1 MASKDLINSVDV
13 NNPSST
19 RRSVDLLP
27 TYHRTDKNTKF
38 LSSTLDQFI
47 QQPQITRV
55 SGYLGSKL
63 TPNYNPETDQYIAG
77 KTKLRNDYQLEPSLV
92 ISDISGAIRTA
103 LGYDDLIGQLA
114 FNNASTKN
122 LDRLFRPESYS
133 YDPHI
138 DWDKFVNF
146 RQYYWLPTG
155 PDTVEIYG
163 KQQNITSTYTV
174 VDSED
179 GNSLIFTPDGATT
192 NPLLKLY
199 RGMTYVFNV
208 NSIFPFYI
216 KTAYEAGT
224 NNLASGVTGQGTK
237 VGQVIFTVD
246 EFTPKTIYYFAEGSP
261 TAVGKMVVDTITE
274 DSELDIEAEI
284 LGKKTYTS
292 YNGVSL
298 SNGMK
303 VRFGGQVFPEEYGD
317 KEYFVEGVGTAI
329 KLVDYTKLQAAA
341 DKTTNLDV
349 NFDATPFDKYPF
361 DDFEYIPLT
370 PEYITIN
377 RASVDQNEWSKYN
390 RWVHADVIN
399 KTAAANGVVPVF
411 DNTMQAQRPII
422 EFAAGLQLYNY
433 GSIAKDNIDLIDE
446 TTKDPFRYVENSSA
460 FYVDQNL
467 LEAGHRVIFNA
478 ATDPLVRGKI
488 FEVKIAIIDNEP
500 RINLEE
506 ALDSVPVLG
515 NGVIVT
521 RGETFAGT
529 SWWFDGTTWIYG
541 QQKTELNQFPIFEL
555 YDRDGNRYADQNFYK
570 SSFQGTKIFGYEIG
584 TVYDSVLGFN
594 LAYRNVANV
603 GEYLFNN
610 FYMTDTFT
618 NFVNNT
624 IEVIRVSD
632 GFLKVN
638 SLTDSKFV
646 TVWTKSVDRPI
657 PIIQYQVVEQ
667 ETVYIQL
674 NAIDNPGFAN
684 DLEIDVFVN
693 DKKKI
698 RNKEYTVV
706 TDGGNA
712 FVVSTTKFSVND
724 RVLFKLYTLKTPN
737 ENGYYEPPINLTNN
751 PLNGSIGAFT
761 YTELGD
767 HVKTMVDNHAE
778 FVGVFPGTSNLRD
791 VANVTP
797 YGTRLVSHGNPLS
810 FAHYFLSTQEDNI
823 VEAVRKVSAD
833 YNQFKS
839 NLMRNV
845 SSLKGTYTAGQTLD
859 LAMLTMNRVKEN
871 TSNYNY
877 SDMIAY
883 GKNHT
888 TRLYTVSDIRVKRYS
903 LATIF
908 DDTVLS
914 ERCVLVYINNIILT
928 KGYDYVVN
936 QYDPSITI
944 SKTLQKG
951 DVIEIHDF
959 PSTAGSFVP
968 PTPTKLGLYPKFKP
982 EIFVDD
988 SYVTG
993 PQKVIQGHDGS
1004 ITIAYDDYRDDILL
1018 EFETRVYN
1026 NIKVNYNPDFI
1037 DCNEILPG
1045 AFRTNSYSQDEITK
1059 LMSSDFLRWAGYFGV
1074 DYQTNSTFDELESF
1088 TFNHTGSIETIS
1100 KRPIKGYWRGVYKYF
1115 YDTDRPN
1122 THPWEMLGFSEMP
1135 AWWENLYGPAPYT
1148 KGNTVLWTDLEEGKI
1163 NGVINPLY
1171 VRPGL
1176 SKIIPVDEYGNLL
1189 SPTESGLSST
1199 PVLNPND
1206 PKRIVMLR
1214 SEQVAAYWQIGDHAP
1229 AETAWRR
1236 SSWWPFVCQIIMALA
1251 KPAKYAALCFDTSRV
1266 TKNLAGE
1273 YRYGKNNTFLNPTT
1287 VAIFGDGSVEE
1298 RVLAAGY
1305 SVFVV
1310 EAGLSKHDGYIGQL
1324 KADLSTVEYRLM
1336 AKLGGFASKD
1346 KLQVGID
1353 AVDPTSPYPG
1363 VLIPAE
1369 DYEIFYNVSQ
1379 PIETLGISGL
1389 IIQKTTRGWAIR
1401 GYDKYNPYFTVY
1413 KPFASNVD
1421 QLLRVGGN
1429 SEPYVNWS
1437 QNTVYQTNQVV
1448 FYQERYY
1455 RVLQKHTSGLNFVST
1470 YYQSLPYLPVVG
1482 GVGVLKRT
1490 NFDTTEVLIPYGAEY
1505 TTIQDVYDFIVGY
1518 GKWLEAKGFVFDEYQ
1533 GDLETILDWT
1543 FTAKEFLYWTTQNWA
1558 VNAVITLSPFANQLT
1573 FRSDIGI
1580 VDSVTNNFYEFS
1592 LLKAD
1597 GASFPRNSFT
1607 VTRLDGEF
1615 RVSTINTQEGLFY
1628 ARLNLIQKEHAIVY
1642 KNFTLFNDIIYD
1654 VESGYRQRRIK
1665 IKGFVTAN
1673 WNGDFFSPGFIFD
1686 QAEISNW
1693 EKYTDYSIGDVVR
1706 FSGNYYS
1713 AKKTITGTA
1722 AFDITQWVKLN
1733 EKPTAQLLP
1742 NFDYKIS
1749 QFEDFYSLD
1758 IDNFDVG
1765 QQRMA
1770 QHLIGYTPRP
1780 YLNYIVSDP
1789 IAQYKFYQGMI
1800 RDKGTKKSLTTL
1812 GKATL
1817 NNFRSSID
1825 FNEEWAFR
1833 IGYYGGYN
1841 TYSEVETTLEST
1853 KFLENPQII
1862 QFVENKPTAQT
1873 STVYYK
1879 DLTDISLKPT
1889 DFDITSVFSTSNDY
1903 TSMFKVPVAGY
1914 VRTDDVT
1921 ATAYNKNTILDIANN
1936 GSLKK
1941 GDTVWMGFK
1950 ENGDWDVL
1958 RVTEVPTYVSEV
1970 TIGIPGQ
1977 TLIVTT
1983 YYQHQLSANDL
1994 VSITGIDSTLDQ
2006 CYIIQE
2012 ILNLNQFVVL
2022 STLTSLPNLTLPLSG
2037 LVFAFKSSRIET
2049 FDQLAKIPYLDRWA
2063 YGEKIWVDADAN
2075 GNWSVYKKINNY
2087 TPVPYSSP
2095 VSSING
2101 VVASGQH
2108 YGTKIAGQDNTN
2120 VLLVSAP
2127 EYKSG
2132 FLYGQVFVLYK
2143 NSFGVLESLDN
2154 FSLNDI
2160 YISTYYNTGT
2170 NSLLTSFGQSLAY
2183 DLKNNFVV
2191 AGAPKAGRVRS
2202 TYAAST
2208 ATHIVNASGSTST
2221 VINQGVVKISL
2232 LSTTTFKLSPN
2243 TQVITTPVAT
2253 SGTNYGWSVAL
2264 STPYV
2269 NTSAF
2274 KVSTTGSV
2282 QIGHL
2287 LTGTHISGLPLVTAI
2302 GNNNISVS
2310 IPQTIDTSTSALYF
2324 NTRVYATTAYPNSTT
2339 INVASTAGIL
2349 LNSIV
2354 QGDYISD
2361 QSNIKVT
2368 GISHGSVT
2376 VNSAQTLNTSSL
2388 ITFVNTSTTGY
2399 TLGTKQRLYVGAP
2412 FIDVAGTG
2420 SVYVYNISVDRPG
2433 STGTFSVTTGTTLKL
2448 PYTPSIANAKN
2459 EYYGYD
2465 ITGNRALTRI
2475 AVSAPGYTGT
2485 TVSGATG
2492 AIYIYDYATSETIKQ
2507 VITSDILDSTAYPM
2521 NFNDAFGPYV
2531 VPSASVGNIKMSADG
2546 EYLAV
2551 ASPYAYD
2558 PSVGLRSGVVDILK
2572 WDTAT
2577 ENYKHNQRIGV
2588 PISAVT
2594 SSTIF
2599 GFNVDFNTTAD
2610 TLVISAIGESK
2621 SAKPTFDN
2629 YVSRYSTSTV
2639 STLGYESIY
2648 VNDPTSDEKQSTT
2661 FDGASTT
2668 FSSRI
2673 KNAGTAH
2680 VYNRSGAGST
2690 QWVYAQALINPTI
2703 TANSMYGYSV
2713 TAVNN
2718 NVYVGAPAKLL
2729 NGTDGANSGIGQIFE
2744 YTKIDPALNSW
2755 SLYRSQDPLIDITPI
2770 KRAIT
2775 IDTNS
2780 EEVQDYIDII
2790 DPIKGRILGTAKAEL
2805 RFIGPYD
2812 PAIYSLGTSGVN
2824 VNSNANWL
2832 DEHVGDLWWDL
2843 STVKYMWYEQG
2854 ELEYRKNNWNN
2865 IFPGSTIDV
2874 YEWVRSQYLPS
2885 EWAQLADTAEG
2896 LTSGISGQPKF
2907 NDNSIISVKQVYNT
2921 VSNSFSNVYYF
2932 WVKNKVILPSNVKNR
2947 SLAAFEVAKQ
2957 IADPVATGA
2966 KFLAVIS
2973 STAFVLAN
2981 TKSFVATETIN
2992 LNIAFNSNAHSANR
3006 HTEWQL
3012 IQENDANAS
3021 VNPRLIQKMID
3032 SLLGRDPLSNP
3043 VPDPALSSREA
3054 YGIEFRPRQSMFVN
3068 RAEALRNVIEF
3079 VNDVCITELLVG
3091 QISFDNLNSQDELPS
3106 NTTYD
3111 ALVADKFNLDLII
3124 TRSFVTAELKG
3135 VVDRNGTLSRV
3146 DIVNSGFGY
3155 LTPPAITI
3163 TDSGT
3168 GAVLEAVLDQFGSIS
3183 SVTIISTGKNY
3194 TQDVILSVRPF
3205 TAAVVSDS
3213 SSEDK
3218 WAIYE
3223 WNPDKKYWLKIRTQN
3238 YDVTNYWNYTHWISP
3253 EYDATNDLVS
3263 TVASPYALQALQSVP
3278 VGSYVKVQN
3287 AGDGR
3292 YLILRRTDGTAGS
3305 FDLEWDIMLKE
3316 NGTIQFS
3323 EGIWNTSA
3331 SLYSWDQKVGFDQ
3344 TEFDQAPGRELEF
3357 ITDAI
3362 FNDIFIG
3369 TRGKYVVDL
3378 WFKVVRYAFSEQKN
3392 VDWAFK
3398 TTFVNV
3404 INNAGLLDQ
3413 PATYKLQNI
3422 QYYEKYLEE
3431 IKPYHT
3437 KIRKFTE
3444 LYTGT
3449 EFTQSFNTDFDLPSY
3464 YNTSTLNFNKV
3475 QFGNQKLLEYP
3486 WKSWY
3491 DNYTYQVQSINLFDG
3506 GDGYIQIPKV
3516 TIVPAPGDLGTG
3528 ATAVAFISLGKVS
3541 KIIVTS
3547 PGSGY
3552 SATPSVVLSG
3562 GGSQNFS
3569 PARAYAQL
3577 GNNPIRHNTVR
3588 LRFDRTTAEREVGD
3602 QYFTETYPPSDGAGT
3617 TFDLKWLPVSDK
3629 SQIVLTRN
3637 GILQLIDAFTISFT
3651 EASYSPQPMTSYTKK
3666 FATLKLHFIPDY
3678 GDVISITY
3686 PKSLD
3691 LYNAASRVEDYYE
3704 PTPGMPGKELA
3715 QVMKGVEYSGLQV
3728 IGLPFAA
3735 QGGWEALGINWAQ
3748 NAWDNLGLEAGYST
3762 VVVTSTSTKT
3772 FNIPELITTGT
3783 EVNVYVDKRRIDA
3796 STLSTATNTTT
3807 FVKTVVGLGTGAVDR
3822 IEMIV
3827 TGSGY
3832 NSSYTTWSIS
3842 APNKLGGTQ
3851 AAATATI
3858 TAGGNIAGFTMTNNG
3873 SGYTEAPIIT
3883 IIEAINPSNP
3893 TSTVTIKAYARAI
3906 LRAEFKEHGS
3916 SITSSTITIPSEAF
3930 TTTNSMVTFR
3940 YSSSDGTVLPTD
3952 DDSLDAIID
3961 GGRVVNGQITNA
3973 KGVNPSEIILD
3984 GGSQAT
3990 RHITGMKDD
3999 GFLNPINS
4007 YAPEECVP
4015 GQIQESLGIS
4025 VYTQPTS
4032 SSPVIT
4038 NRRYYVDGTQLTF
4051 KLGVRPANA
4060 ESVIAIFNNRK
4071 LSKTEYVIDY
4081 EANTFTFDVQN
4092 PGTGW
4097 LSLTTMQLGSIKMLD
4112 SMYASTSTT
4121 TAELTSPIRFADVG
4135 SSYVTIDGQ
4144 SMTKASTT
4152 GTIGTYTL
4160 TSYRGAA
4167 RISVFQPGTIQ
4178 AYLFKGTAKSF
4189 SEVTDAVSV
4198 ALNTKTIPL
4207 SSFNPAI
4214 SVGNAGPFHSQVIVT
4229 QGGRRLKP
4237 PVTTYYQVSSGQVL
4251 FDISKS
4257 IQYPRGL
4264 VDLNHL
4270 EVYVNGTR
4278 MLPARKWK
4286 LNQGDNQVRFNKS
4299 VLQDGDLVA
4308 IVVKE
4313 DNEYLIENGN
4323 LLLNTASTVSTYI
4336 TSFTN
4341 HDPDFIRSEV
4351 FKAVPSNQYYMQRA
4365 VLDSAYVWVTYNGNP
4380 LTVNLDYTVGTD
4392 GRTVNLRSGIYQN
4405 SSETVVIT
4413 SFADREPTIAYRIFR
4428 DMLGRT
4434 HFKRLAEPGTTRLS
4448 QDLLLT
4454 DEVISVEDASKL
4466 TQPDPATNRPG
4477 VVLIDGER
4485 IEFFVVVNN
4494 QLRQLRRSTLGTGSK
4509 DVFYAGT
4516 TVVDQGIGQTIPF
4529 KESKQTT
4536 STFVTTATATY
4547 SLAGWI
4553 SFDTITDIYGRPSPA
4568 AIDQVEVRYQGIP
4581 LLKPG
4586 VLGAEFSSNVLTSIH
4601 NSNVAYDSSSTAY
4614 TSTASGDTVVPYGF
4628 TINTATREL
4637 TLNTATVTLVEGAK
4651 LEVIK
4656 RTSTSWYNNTSTSLA
4671 RSTTAPAKFLSGV
4684 PAALPRFLSSSTY
4697 AVVDLDILLE
4707 TDSFLTDENGNPLE
4721 GI

>member
-27 TYHRTDKNTKF
+27 AYHRTDKNTKF

-77 KTKLRNDYQLEPSLV
+77 KTKLRTDYQLEPSLV
-92 ISDISGAIRTA
+92 ISDVNGAIMTA

-122 LDRLFRPESYS
+122 LDRLFRPDSYS

-146 RQYYWLPTG
+146 RQYYWMPTG
-155 PDTVEIYG
+155 PGTVEIYG
-163 KQQNITSTYTV
+163 KQKNITSTYTV
-174 VDSED
+174 VDSTD
-179 GNSLIFTPDGATT
+179 GNSLIFSPDGATT

-208 NSIFPFYI
+208 NSTFPFYI
-216 KTAYEAGT
+216 KTVYEAGT
-224 NNLASGVTGQGTK
+224 NNLVAGVTGQGTK
-237 VGQVIFTVD
+237 VGQVILTVD
-246 EFTPKTIYYFAEGSP
+246 EFTPKTIFYFAEGSP
-261 TAVGKMVVDTITE
+261 TAVGKMVVETITE
-274 DSELDIEAEI
+274 DSELDVEAEI
-284 LGKKTYTS
+284 IGKKTYTS

-303 VRFGGQVFPEEYGD
+303 VRFGGKVFPESYVG

-329 KLVDYTKLQAAA
+329 TLVDYTTLQAAA

-349 NFDATPFDKYPF
+349 NFDATPFDEYPF
-361 DDFEYIPLT
+361 DDFEYVPLT

-390 RWVHADVIN
+390 RWVHADVIT
-399 KTAAANGVVPVF
+399 KTAAANGVSPVF
-411 DNTMQAQRPII
+411 DNNMQAQRPII
-422 EFAAGLQLYNY
+422 EFKAGLQLYNY
-433 GSIAKDNIDLIDE
+433 GSIAKANVDLIDQN
-446 TTKDPFRYVENSSA
+446 TTDPFRTVENSTG
-460 FYVDQNL
+460 FYIDETYI
-467 LEAGHRVIFNA
+467 EAGNRIIFNA

-488 FEVKIAIIDNEP
+488 YEVKIAVIDNEQ

-506 ALDSVPVLG
+506 ALDAVPVLG
-515 NGVIVT
+515 NGTIIT
-521 RGETFAGT
+521 KGT
-529 SWWFDGTTWIYG
+529 KYSGSSWWFDGTTWIFG
-541 QQKTELNQFPIFEL
+541 QQKTELNQFPLFEL
-555 YDRDGNRYADQNFYK
+555 YDQDGNKFADETFYK
-570 SSFQGTKIFGYEIG
+570 SSFQGTKVFGYEIG
-584 TVYDSVLGFN
+584 TIYDSVLGFN

-603 GEYLFNN
+603 GEYLFSNY
-610 FYMTDTFT
+610 FMTDTFT
-618 NFVNNT
+618 NFVNNN
-624 IEVIRVSD
+624 IELLKVSN
-632 GFLKVN
+632 GFLKIN
-638 SLTDSKFV
+638 SLTESRYA

-657 PIIQYQVVEQ
+657 PIIQYQVIEAD
-667 ETVYIQL
+667 TVYIQI
-674 NAIDNPGFAN
+674 NAIDNPGFAS
-684 DLEIDVFVN
+684 DLTIDVFIN
-693 DKKKI
+693 DIKQVK
-698 RNKEYTVV
+698 NKAYTIVS
-706 TDGGNA
+706 DGGNL
-712 FVVSTTKFSVND
+712 FVVSKTQFSVND
-724 RVLFKLYTLKTPN
+724 RVLFKLFTLKTPN

-751 PLNGSIGAFT
+751 PLNGPIGQFT

-778 FVGVFPGTSNLRD
+778 FAGVFPGNSNLRD
-791 VANVTP
+791 VSEVTP

-823 VEAVRKVSAD
+823 IDAVRKVSAD

-845 SSLKGTYTAGQTLD
+845 SSLKGTYTPGQTLD
-859 LAMLTMNRVKEN
+859 LAMLAMNRVKES
-871 TSNYNY
+871 TSSYNY

-888 TRLYTVSDIRVKRYS
+888 TRIYTVTDPRTKRYS
-903 LATIF
+903 LATVF

-914 ERCVLVYINNIILT
+914 ERCVLVYINNVILT
-928 KGYDYVVN
+928 RGYDYVVN

-944 SKTLQKG
+944 LKTLVKG
-951 DVIEIHDF
+951 DIIEVYDY
-959 PSTAGSFVP
+959 PSTAGSFIP

-988 SYVTG
+988 TYVTG

-1004 ITIAYDDYRDDILL
+1004 ITLAFNDYRDEILL

-1026 NIKVNYNPDFI
+1026 NIKVNYNPDFM

-1045 AFRTNSYSQDEITK
+1045 AFRTTSYSQDEIIK

-1074 DYQTNSTFDELESF
+1074 NYQENTTFDELDSF
-1088 TFNHTGSIETIS
+1088 TFNYTGSIDTIS
-1100 KRPIKGYWRGVYKYF
+1100 KNPIRGFWRGVYKYF

-1122 THPWEMLGFSEMP
+1122 THPWEMLGFSEEP
-1135 AWWENLYGPAPYT
+1135 SWWKDKYGPAPYT
-1148 KGNTVLWTDLEEGKI
+1148 SGNTVLWTDLEAGNV
-1163 NGVINPLY
+1163 NGAINPLY
-1171 VRPGL
+1171 ARPGL
-1176 SKIIPVDEYGNLL
+1176 STIIPVDEYGNLL
-1189 SPTESGLSST
+1189 SPTDSGLSST
-1199 PVLNPND
+1199 PIVNPND

-1214 SEQVAAYWQIGDHAP
+1214 SEQIAASWQMGDHAP

-1236 SSWWPFVCQIIMALA
+1236 SSWWPYVCQIIMALGN
-1251 KPAKYAALCFDTSRV
+1251 PAKYAALCFDTSRV

-1273 YRYGKNNTFLNPTT
+1273 YRYGTDNTFLNPTS
-1287 VAIFGDGSVEE
+1287 VSIFGDGPVEG
-1298 RVLAAGY
+1298 RVLASGY
-1305 SVFVV
+1305 GVLVV
-1310 EAGLSKHDGYIGQL
+1310 EAGLSKNADYIAKL
-1324 KADLSTVEYRLM
+1324 KGDLSTLEYRLM

-1363 VLIPAE
+1363 VLVPAE

-1379 PIETLGISGL
+1379 PIESIGISGL
-1389 IIQKTTRGWAIR
+1389 IIQKTNRGWIVR

-1421 QLLRVGGN
+1421 QILRVGGN
-1429 SEPYVNWS
+1429 SEPYVTWS
-1437 QNTVYQTNQVV
+1437 SNTVYTINQIV
-1448 FYQERYY
+1448 FHQERYY
-1455 RVLQKHTSGLNFVST
+1455 RVLQKHTTTLSFVST
-1470 YYQSLPYLPVVG
+1470 YYQSLPYLPIVG

-1490 NFDTTEVLIPYGAEY
+1490 NFDTTEVVIPYGAEY
-1505 TTIQDVYDFIVGY
+1505 TTIQEVYDFIVGY

-1533 GDLETILDWT
+1533 ADLETILDWT

-1597 GASFPRNSFT
+1597 GATFPKNSFT

-1615 RVSTINTQEGLFY
+1615 RVSTINTQEGLFF

-1642 KNFTLFNDIIYD
+1642 KNFTLFNDVIYD
-1654 VESGYRQRRIK
+1654 SESGYRQRRIK

-1673 WNGDFFSPGFIFD
+1673 WNGDFFSPGFLFD
-1686 QAEISNW
+1686 QADISEW

-1713 AKKTITGTA
+1713 AKKTITGTES
-1722 AFDITQWVKLN
+1722 FDITQWAKLT

-1742 NFDYKIS
+1742 NFDYKIN

-1758 IDNFDVG
+1758 IDNFDIG

-1841 TYSEVETTLEST
+1841 TYSELETTLEST

-1862 QFVENKPTAQT
+1862 QFVENKPTVAT
-1873 STVYYK
+1873 DTVYYK
-1879 DLTDISLKPT
+1879 DLTDIPVQPSN
-1889 DFDITSVFSTSNDY
+1889 FDITSVFSTSNDY
-1903 TSMFKVPVAGY
+1903 TSMFKIPVAGY
-1914 VRTDDVT
+1914 VRTDDIT

-1941 GDTVWMGFK
+1941 GDTIWMGFK

-1958 RVTEVPTYVSEV
+1958 RVTEVPTYVSQVE
-1970 TIGIPGQ
+1970 IGIPGQ
-1977 TLIVTT
+1977 TLIFTT

-1994 VSITGIDSTLDQ
+1994 VSITGIDSMIDQ

-2012 ILNLNQFVVL
+2012 VINLNQFVVL
-2022 STLTSLPNLTLPLSG
+2022 STLTSLPSLNIPLSG
-2037 LVFAFKSSRIET
+2037 LVFAFKSSRMET
-2049 FDQLAKIPYLDRWA
+2049 FDKITTIPYLDRWA
-2063 YGEKIWVDADAN
+2063 YGEKLWVDSDADGQWA
-2075 GNWSVYKKINNY
+2075 VYKKINNF
-2087 TPVPYSSP
+2087 TPSTYSSP
-2095 VSSING
+2095 VSAING
-2101 VVASGQH
+2101 VTISNQH
-2108 YGTKIAGQDNTN
+2108 YGAKIVGHDNN
-2120 VLLVSAP
+2120 NIVIASAP
-2127 EYKSG
+2127 EYNTS
-2132 FLYGQVFVLYK
+2132 FLYGQIFVLYK
-2143 NSFGVLESLDN
+2143 NSYGVLESLDN
-2154 FSLNDI
+2154 FSLNDS
-2160 YISTYYNTGT
+2160 YVSTYYNTGT
-2170 NSLLTSFGQSLAY
+2170 NSLYTSFGQSVAY
-2183 DLKNNFVV
+2183 DIANNFVV
-2191 AGAPKAGRVRS
+2191 VGAPKAGRVKK
-2202 TYAAST
+2202 TYSAST
-2208 ATHIVNASGSTST
+2208 ATHIVNPIGSTST
-2221 VINQGVVKISL
+2221 IINQGVVKVSL
-2232 LSTTTFKLSPN
+2232 LSTTTYKLTPN
-2243 TQVITTPVAT
+2243 SQVITTTTAT
-2253 SGTNYGWSVAL
+2253 SGTNFGWTIAL
-2264 STPYV
+2264 STPYA
-2269 NTSAF
+2269 NTTTFRVA
-2274 KVSTTGSV
+2274 STSNV

-2287 LTGTHISGLPLVTAI
+2287 LTGTNIVGLPLVTAI
-2302 GNNNISVS
+2302 GNNNITVSVA
-2310 IPQTIDTSTSALYF
+2310 QTINTSTTNLYF
-2324 NTRVYATTAYPNSTT
+2324 DTKVYASTEYANNT
-2339 INVASTAGIL
+2339 KVNVVSTAGIL
-2349 LNSIV
+2349 LNS
-2354 QGDYISD
+2354 YA
-2361 QSNIKVT
+2361 QSIFITSTARVT
-2368 GISHGSVT
+2368 AIGEGTVTLSVPVT
-2376 VNSAQTLNTSSL
+2376 INTSS
-2388 ITFVNTSTTGY
+2388 IVTFVNTSTTGY
-2399 TLGTKQRLYVGAP
+2399 TPGTKQKLYVGSP
-2412 FIDVAGTG
+2412 MLDGVGTG
-2420 SVYVYNISVDRPG
+2420 SVYVYDITVDLPG
-2433 STGTFSVTTGTTLKL
+2433 STGTFSVTTGSTLKL
-2448 PYTPSIANAKN
+2448 PYTTSVTNAKN
-2459 EYYGYD
+2459 EYFGYD
-2465 ITGNRALTRI
+2465 VTGNTQLTRI

-2492 AIYIYDYATSETIKQ
+2492 AIYIYDYKTTSTVKQTI
-2507 VITSDILDSTAYPM
+2507 TADILTGTAYPM
-2521 NFNDAFGPYV
+2521 NFNDVFGPYV
-2531 VPSASVGNIKMSADG
+2531 VSSSVAVGNIKMSADG

-2551 ASPYAYD
+2551 SSPYAYD
-2558 PSVGLRSGVVDILK
+2558 PTIGLRSGVVDILK
-2572 WDTAT
+2572 WNSST
-2577 ENYKHNQRIGV
+2577 EQYTHNQRINV

-2599 GFNVDFNTTAD
+2599 GFNIDINPLGD
-2610 TLVISAIGESK
+2610 TLVISAIGETK
-2621 SAKPTFDN
+2621 SIKPTFDN
-2629 YVSRYSTSTV
+2629 YVSRYSTSTIV
-2639 STLGYESIY
+2639 SLGYGSIY
-2648 VNDPTSDEKQSTT
+2648 VNDPASDEKQATT

-2673 KNAGTAH
+2673 KNTGSVH
-2680 VYNRSGAGST
+2680 VYNRLGAGST
-2690 QWVYAQALINPTI
+2690 RWIYAQDLSSSNVQAG
-2703 TANSMYGYSV
+2703 SMYGSSI
-2713 TAVNN
+2713 TALTDII
-2718 NVYVGAPAKLL
+2718 YVGAPAKLL
-2729 NGTDGANSGIGQIFE
+2729 GSGTSYNSGIGQFFE
-2744 YTKIDPALNSW
+2744 YDKVDTTTNSW
-2755 SLYRSQDPLIDITPI
+2755 SLYRSQDPLVDVTPI

-2775 IDTNS
+2775 IDTLT

-2790 DPIKGRILGTAKAEL
+2790 DPIKGRILGSAQAEL
-2805 RFIGPYD
+2805 RFIGSYD
-2812 PAIYSLGTSGVN
+2812 PAIYSLGTTGVN

-2832 DEHVGDLWWDL
+2832 DEHVGELWWDL

-2865 IFPGSTIDV
+2865 IFPGSSIDV
-2874 YEWVRSQYLPS
+2874 YEWVRSSYLPS

-2896 LTSGISGQPKF
+2896 LTNGISGQPKF

-2932 WVKNKVILPSNVKNR
+2932 WVKNKVIAPSNVKNR
-2947 SLAAFEVAKQ
+2947 SKAAFEVAKQ

-2973 STAFVLAN
+2973 PTAFVLAN
-2981 TKSFVATETIN
+2981 TKSFVASETMN
-2992 LNIAFNSNAHSANR
+2992 LNISFDSNTNSANR

-3012 IQENDANAS
+3012 VQENDPYAY
-3021 VNPRLIQKMID
+3021 VNSALIQKMID
-3032 SLLGRDPLSNP
+3032 SLLGHDSLGNP
-3043 VPDPALSSREA
+3043 VPDPSLSSREA
-3054 YGIEFRPRQSMFVN
+3054 YGVQIRPRQTMFVN
-3068 RAEALRNVIEF
+3068 RLEALRNVIEF
-3079 VNDVCITELLVG
+3079 VNEICINELLVG
-3091 QISFDNLNSQDELPS
+3091 QISFDNLNAQDELPVAS
-3106 NTTYD
+3106 TYD
-3111 ALVADKFNLDLII
+3111 VLVADIYNLELII
-3124 TRSFVTAELKG
+3124 TRSLVTAELEAIINADG
-3135 VVDRNGTLSRV
+3135 VFAG
-3146 DIVNSGFGY
+3146 VNIINPGFGY
-3155 LTPPAITI
+3155 LTAPTITI
-3163 TDSGT
+3163 TDSGIN
-3168 GAVLEAVLDQFGSIS
+3168 AELEAVIDQFGSI
-3183 SVTIISTGKNY
+3183 VDVNIINVGRNY
-3194 TQDVILSVRPF
+3194 TSGVALTVRPY
-3205 TAAVVSDS
+3205 TAVVVSDTNS
-3213 SSEDK
+3213 ANK
-3218 WAIYE
+3218 WAVYE
-3223 WNPDKKYWLKIRTQN
+3223 WNDVKKSWLKVRTQD
-3238 YDVTNYWNYTHWISP
+3238 YDTTLYWNYTHWISP
-3253 EYDATNDLVS
+3253 EYDSTIDLVS
-3263 TVASPYALQALQSVP
+3263 TVASPYALQAIQSVP
-3278 VGSYVKVQN
+3278 VNSYVKVQN
-3287 AGDGR
+3287 GGDGR

-3305 FDLEWDIMLKE
+3305 FDLDWDIMLKE
-3316 NGTIQFS
+3316 NGTIQFT
-3323 EGIWNTSA
+3323 ETIWNPNA
-3331 SLYSWDQKVGFDQ
+3331 SLFAWDQKVGFDQ
-3344 TEFDQAPGRELEF
+3344 TEYDQAPGRELEF
-3357 ITDAI
+3357 ITASI
-3362 FNDIFIG
+3362 LNDIFVG
-3369 TRGKYVVDL
+3369 ERTKYLTDL
-3378 WFKVVRYAFSEQKN
+3378 WFKVIRYVFSEQKN

-3398 TTFVNV
+3398 TTFINV
-3404 INNAGLLDQ
+3404 LNNAGLLDQ

-3422 QYYEKYLEE
+3422 QYYESYLEE

-3444 LYTGT
+3444 LYTST
-3449 EFTQSFNTDFDLPSY
+3449 EYSQSFNTDFDLPSY
-3464 YNTSTLNFNKV
+3464 YNTSTLNFSKV

-3491 DNYTYQVQSINLFDG
+3491 DHYTYQVESIDLFDG
-3506 GDGYIQIPKV
+3506 GDGYVQIPKV
-3516 TIVPAPGDLGTG
+3516 TIVPAMGDLGQG
-3528 ATAVAFISLGKVS
+3528 ATAVAFISLGKIT
-3541 KIIVTS
+3541 KIIVTN

-3552 SATPSVVLSG
+3552 ASTPSVVISG
-3562 GGSQNFS
+3562 GGSQNFT

-3577 GNNPIRHNTVR
+3577 GNSPVRKNTVR

-3602 QYFTETYPPSDGAGT
+3602 QYFTETFPPSDGST
-3617 TFDLKWLPVSDK
+3617 TQFDLKWLPVSDK
-3629 SQIVLTRN
+3629 ALIVLTRN
-3637 GILQLIDAFTISFT
+3637 GILQLIDSYTISFT
-3651 EASYSPQPMTSYTKK
+3651 EAAYNPQPMTSYTKK
-3666 FATLKLHFIPDY
+3666 FATLKLNFIPES

-3691 LYNAASRVEDYYE
+3691 LYNAASRVEDYYA
-3704 PTPGMPGKELA
+3704 PTTGMPGKELA
-3715 QVMKGVEYSGLQV
+3715 QVMQGVEYSGLQV

-3735 QGGWEALGINWAQ
+3735 QGGWEALGISWAQ
-3748 NAWDNLGLEAGYST
+3748 NAWDNLGLEAGYSS
-3762 VVVTSTSTKT
+3762 VVVTSTSTQT

-3783 EVNVYVDKRRIDA
+3783 EVNIYVDKRRID
-3796 STLSTATNTTT
+3796 STTTNSST

-3832 NSSYTTWSIS
+3832 NSSYTTWAIS

-3858 TAGGNIAGFTMTNNG
+3858 SNGHIAGFVMTNNG
-3873 SGYTEAPIIT
+3873 SGYTEPPVIT
-3883 IIEAINPSNP
+3883 ITESINPSNP
-3893 TSTVTIKAYARAI
+3893 TSTVTIKAYARSV
-3906 LRAEFKEHGS
+3906 LRAEFNEYGS

-3930 TTTNSMVTFR
+3930 TTTNSLVTFR

-3973 KGVNPSEIILD
+3973 KGVSPSEIILD
-3984 GGSQAT
+3984 GGSQDT

-4015 GQIQESLGIS
+4015 GQVQESLGIS

-4032 SSPVIT
+4032 STPIIT

-4051 KLGVRPANA
+4051 KMGVRPTNA
-4060 ESVIAIFNNRK
+4060 DSVIALFNDVK
-4071 LSKTEYVIDY
+4071 LAKTAYTIDY
-4081 EANTFTFDVQN
+4081 EANTFTFDTQS

-4112 SMYASTSTT
+4112 SMSASSTATTS
-4121 TAELTSPIRFADVG
+4121 ELTSQIRFADVG
-4135 SSYVTIDGQ
+4135 SSYVTVDGQ
-4144 SMTKASTT
+4144 SMTKSSTT
-4152 GTIGTYTL
+4152 GTAGTYTL

-4167 RISVFQPGTIQ
+4167 RVTVFQPGTIQ
-4178 AYLFKGTAKSF
+4178 AYLFEGTTKSF
-4189 SEVTDAVSV
+4189 SEITDAVS
-4198 ALNTKTIPL
+4198 NTIGTSTISL
-4207 SSFNPAI
+4207 SQFNPPI
-4214 SVGNAGPFHSQVIVT
+4214 TVGNAGPFHSQVIVT
-4229 QGGRRLKP
+4229 QNGRRLKP

-4257 IQYPRGL
+4257 IQFSSGL

-4278 MLPARKWK
+4278 MLPTRKWK
-4286 LNQGDNQVRFNKS
+4286 LLQSDNQVRFNKNI
-4299 VLQDGDLVA
+4299 LDDGDLVA

-4313 DNEYLIENGN
+4313 NNEYLIENGN
-4323 LLLNTASTVSTYI
+4323 LVLTTASTASTHI

-4351 FKAVPSNQYYMQRA
+4351 FKAVASNQYYMQRA
-4365 VLDSAYVWVTYNGNP
+4365 VIDSAYVWVTYNGTP
-4380 LTVNLDYTVGTD
+4380 LTVNLDYTVGSD
-4392 GRTVNLRSGIYQN
+4392 GRTVNLRDGIYQ
-4405 SSETVVIT
+4405 SSSDTVVIT

-4448 QDLLLT
+4448 QPLLLT
-4454 DEVISVEDASKL
+4454 DEVISVEDATTL
-4466 TQPDPATNRPG
+4466 TQPDPASNRPG

-4494 QLRQLRRSTLGTGSK
+4494 QLRQLRRSTLGTGSR
-4509 DVFYAGT
+4509 DVYYAGT
-4516 TVVDQGIGQTIPF
+4516 TVIDQGRSQTIPF
-4529 KESKQTT
+4529 SESKQST

-4553 SFDTITDIYGRPSPA
+4553 DFGTITDIYGRSSPA
-4568 AIDQVEVRYQGIP
+4568 AVDQVEVRYQGIT

-4586 VLGAEFSSNVLTSIH
+4586 LVTSVH
-4601 NSNVAYDSSSTAY
+4601 DSNVAYDSSSTAY
-4614 TSTASGDTVVPYGF
+4614 ISTASGDSLIPYGF
-4628 TINTATREL
+4628 TINTATSEL

>member
-27 TYHRTDKNTKF
+27 AYHRTDKNTKF

-63 TPNYNPETDQYIAG
+63 TPNYNPETDEYIAG
-77 KTKLRNDYQLEPSLV
+77 KTKLRSDYQLEPSLV
-92 ISDISGAIRTA
+92 ISDVTGAIMTA
-103 LGYDDLIGQLA
+103 LGYDDLIGQLS

-146 RQYYWLPTG
+146 RQYYWMPVG

-163 KQQNITSTYTV
+163 KQKKVVSTYSV
-174 VDSED
+174 VDSAD
-179 GNSLIFTPDGATT
+179 GNSLIFSPDGATT
-192 NPLLKLY
+192 NPLLTLY
-199 RGMTYVFNV
+199 RGLTYVFNV

-224 NNLASGVTGQGTK
+224 NNLAAGVTGQGTK
-237 VGQVIFTVD
+237 VGQVTFTVD
-246 EFTPKTIYYFAEGSP
+246 EFTPKTIYYFAEGNG
-261 TAVGKMVVDTITE
+261 TAVGKIVIDTITE
-274 DSELDIEAEI
+274 DTELDIEADI
-284 LGKKTYTS
+284 IGKKTYTS

-303 VRFGGQVFPEEYGD
+303 VRFGGKVFPESYLG

-329 KLVDYTKLQAAA
+329 TLVDYTKLQSAA

-361 DDFEYIPLT
+361 DDFEYVPLT

-390 RWVHADVIN
+390 RWVHADVIT
-399 KTAAANGVVPVF
+399 KTAAANGVSPVF
-411 DNTMQAQRPII
+411 DNTMQAQRPIV
-422 EFAAGLQLYNY
+422 EFKAGLQLYNY
-433 GSIAKDNIDLIDE
+433 GSIAKDNIDLIDI
-446 TTKDPFRYVENSSA
+446 TTKDPFRTVENSTGY
-460 FYVDQNL
+460 YVDGIAI
-467 LEAGHRVIFNA
+467 EAGYRIVFNA

-488 FEVKIAIIDNEP
+488 YEVKIAIINNEP

-515 NGVIVT
+515 NGTIVT
-521 RGETFAGT
+521 KGDKYSGS
-529 SWWFDGTTWIYG
+529 SWWFDGITWIFG
-541 QQKTELNQFPIFEL
+541 QQKTSLNQFPLFEL
-555 YDRDGNRYADQNFYK
+555 YDKDGNRFADETVYK
-570 SSFQGTKIFGYEIG
+570 SSFQGTKVFGYEIG

-594 LAYRNVANV
+594 LSYRNVANV
-603 GEYLFNN
+603 GEYLFDNY
-610 FYMTDTFT
+610 FMTDTFT
-618 NFVNNT
+618 NFVNNNV
-624 IEVIRVSD
+624 EVLNVSN

-638 SLTDSKFV
+638 TLVDSKFV
-646 TVWTKSVDRPI
+646 TVWTKAVDRPI
-657 PIIQYQVVEQ
+657 PIIQYQVVTED
-667 ETVYIQL
+667 TVYIQI
-674 NAIDNPGFAN
+674 NAIDNPSFAG
-684 DLEIDVFVN
+684 DLQIDVFVN
-693 DKKKI
+693 DIKQIK
-698 RNKEYTVV
+698 NKTYTI
-706 TDGGNA
+706 TSDGSNL
-712 FVVSTTKFSVND
+712 FVVSTTKFSVHD
-724 RVLFKLYTLKTPN
+724 RVLFKLFTLKTPN
-737 ENGYYEPPINLTNN
+737 DNGYYEPPINLTNN
-751 PLNGSIGAFT
+751 PLNGPIGKFT

-778 FVGVFPGTSNLRD
+778 FVGTFPGLSNLRD
-791 VANVTP
+791 VSNVTP
-797 YGTRLVSHGNPLS
+797 YGTRLVSHGNPIS

-823 VEAVRKVSAD
+823 IEAVRKTAAD

-859 LAMLTMNRVKEN
+859 LAMLAMNRVKE
-871 TSNYNY
+871 SKSSYNY

-888 TRLYTVSDIRVKRYS
+888 TRLYTVSDIRTKRYS

-914 ERCVLVYINNIILT
+914 ERCVLVYINNTILT
-928 KGYDYVVN
+928 RGYDYVIN

-944 SKTLQKG
+944 LKTLVKG
-951 DVIEIHDF
+951 DIIEIHDF
-959 PSTAGSFVP
+959 PTTAGSFIS

-982 EIFVDD
+982 QIFTDN

-993 PQKVIQGHDGS
+993 PQQVIQGHDGS
-1004 ITIAYDDYRDDILL
+1004 LTIAFGDYRDEVLL
-1018 EFETRVYN
+1018 EFETRIYN
-1026 NIKVNYNPDFI
+1026 NIKVNYNPDFM

-1045 AFRTNSYSQDEITK
+1045 AFRTNDYTQDEITK

-1074 DYQTNSTFDELESF
+1074 DYQTNSTFDELNSF
-1088 TFNHTGSIETIS
+1088 TFNYTGSIDTIS
-1100 KRPIKGYWRGVYKYF
+1100 KNPIRGFWRGVYKYF

-1122 THPWEMLGFSEMP
+1122 THPWEMLGFSEEP
-1135 AWWENLYGPAPYT
+1135 SWWNAKYGPAPYT
-1148 KGNTVLWTDLEEGKI
+1148 KGNTVLWADLEAGSV
-1163 NGVINPLY
+1163 NGTINPLY
-1171 VRPGL
+1171 ARPGL
-1176 SKIIPVDEYGNLL
+1176 STIIPVDDYGNLL
-1189 SPTESGLSST
+1189 SPTDSGLAST
-1199 PVLNPND
+1199 PIINPND

-1214 SEQVAAYWQIGDHAP
+1214 SEQVAANWQMGDYSP

-1236 SSWWPFVCQIIMALA
+1236 SSWWPYVCQIIMALG
-1251 KPAKYAALCFDTSRV
+1251 KPAKYGALCFDTSRV

-1273 YRYGKNNTFLNPTT
+1273 YRYGTNNSFLNPTT
-1287 VAIFGDGSVEE
+1287 VAIFGDGATES
-1298 RVLAAGY
+1298 RVLASGY

-1310 EAGLSKHDGYIGQL
+1310 EAGLFKDENYISYL
-1324 KADLSTVEYRLM
+1324 KDSLATVEYRLM

-1363 VLIPAE
+1363 VLVPAE

-1379 PIETLGISGL
+1379 PFETLGVSGL
-1389 IIQKTTRGWAIR
+1389 IIQKTNKGWTVR

-1413 KPFASNVD
+1413 KPFESNVD
-1421 QLLRVGGN
+1421 QLLKVGGV
-1429 SEPYVNWS
+1429 SEPYVTWS
-1437 QNTVYQTNQVV
+1437 ANTVYQANQVV

-1455 RVLQKHTSGLNFVST
+1455 RVLQKHTTTTAFIGT
-1470 YYQSLPYLPVVG
+1470 YYQSLPSLPIVG
-1482 GVGVLKRT
+1482 GVGVFRRT
-1490 NFDTTEVLIPYGAEY
+1490 NFDTVEITIPYGVEY

-1533 GDLETILDWT
+1533 TDLETILDWT

-1597 GASFPRNSFT
+1597 GATFPKNSFT
-1607 VTRLDGEF
+1607 VTRLDGQF
-1615 RVSTINTQEGLFY
+1615 QISTINTQEGLFY

-1642 KNFTLFNDIIYD
+1642 KNFTLFNDVIYD

-1686 QAEISNW
+1686 QANISDW
-1693 EKYTDYSIGDVVR
+1693 EKYTDYKIGDVVR

-1713 AKKTITGTA
+1713 AKKTIAGTA
-1722 AFDITQWVKLN
+1722 SFDITQWAKLN
-1733 EKPTAQLLP
+1733 DKPTAQLLP
-1742 NFDYKIS
+1742 NFDYKIN

-1841 TYSEVETTLEST
+1841 TYSELETPLVST

-1862 QFVENKPTAQT
+1862 QFVENKPTFPT
-1873 STVYYK
+1873 DTVYYK
-1879 DLTDISLKPT
+1879 DLTDLPVKPA
-1889 DFDITSVFSTSNDY
+1889 DFDITSVFSTSSDY
-1903 TSMFKVPVAGY
+1903 TSMFKAPVAGY
-1914 VRTDDVT
+1914 VRTDDIT

-1941 GDTVWMGFK
+1941 GDTIWLGFK

-1958 RVTEVPTYVSEV
+1958 RVTEVPTYVTQVS
-1970 TIGIPGQ
+1970 IGIPGQ
-1977 TLIVTT
+1977 TLIITT

-1994 VSITGIDSTLDQ
+1994 VSITGIDPLIDQ

-2012 ILNLNQFVVL
+2012 IVNLNQFVVL
-2022 STLTSLPNLTLPLSG
+2022 TTLTSLPSLATPLAG
-2037 LVFAFKSSRIET
+2037 LVFAFKSSRMAT
-2049 FDQLAKIPYLDRWA
+2049 FDSITNIPYLDRWA
-2063 YGEKIWVDADAN
+2063 YGEKIWVDSDAN
-2075 GNWSVYKKINNY
+2075 GQWAVYKKTDNY
-2087 TPVPYSSP
+2087 SGTSYDSP
-2095 VSSING
+2095 VTTING
-2101 VVASGQH
+2101 AILSGQH
-2108 YGTKIAGQDNTN
+2108 YGAKIAANDNSN
-2120 VLLVSAP
+2120 LVIVAAP
-2127 EYKSG
+2127 EYSIS
-2132 FLYGQVFVLYK
+2132 FLYGEVFVLYK

-2154 FSLNDI
+2154 FSLNDS

-2170 NSLLTSFGQSLAY
+2170 NSLYTSFGQSLDFDTA
-2183 DLKNNFVV
+2183 NNFVV
-2191 AGAPKAGRVRS
+2191 AGAPKAGRIKH
-2202 TYAAST
+2202 TFTATT
-2208 ATHIVNASGSTST
+2208 ATHIVNPVGSTST
-2221 VINQGVVKISL
+2221 VINQGAVKISY
-2232 LSTTTFKLSPN
+2232 LSTTTSKLTDRS
-2243 TQVITTPVAT
+2243 QVITTPTAVT
-2253 SGTNYGWSVAL
+2253 GTNFGWSIAL
-2264 STPYV
+2264 STPYATT
-2269 NTSAF
+2269 NTFRVA
-2274 KVSTTGSV
+2274 TTSSV
-2282 QIGHL
+2282 QIGYL
-2287 LTGTHISGLPLVTAI
+2287 LTGTNISGLPLVTAI
-2302 GNNNISVS
+2302 GNNNITVSV
-2310 IPQTIDTSTSALYF
+2310 PQAINTSTSIYF
-2324 NTRVYATTAYPNSTT
+2324 NTKVRATTDYPGTT
-2339 INVASTAGIL
+2339 KINVASTAGIL

-2354 QGDYISD
+2354 QGPYISS
-2361 QSNIKVT
+2361 QSAITVT
-2368 GISHGSVT
+2368 AIGEGTVT
-2376 VNSAQTLNTSSL
+2376 VNTAQTINTSSI
-2388 ITFVNTSTTGY
+2388 ITFVNTLTTGY
-2399 TLGTKQRLYVGAP
+2399 TIGTGQKLYVGAP
-2412 FIDVAGTG
+2412 MIDATGTG
-2420 SVYVYNISVDRPG
+2420 SVYIYDINFNNPL
-2433 STGTFSVTTGTTLKL
+2433 STSTTFAVTTGSVLKL
-2448 PYTPSIANAKN
+2448 ASTSTARN

-2465 ITGNRALTRI
+2465 VTGNTSLTRL
-2475 AVSAPGYTGT
+2475 AVSAPGYAGT

-2492 AIYIYDYATSETIKQ
+2492 AIYIYDFATTSTVKQTI
-2507 VITSDILDSTAYPM
+2507 TANILDNTAYAM
-2521 NFNDAFGPYV
+2521 NFNDVFGPYV
-2531 VPSASVGNIKMSADG
+2531 VSSSVAVGNIKMSADG
-2546 EYLAV
+2546 EYLIV
-2551 ASPYAYD
+2551 SSPYAYD
-2558 PSVGLRSGVVDILK
+2558 PTIGLRSGVVDILK
-2572 WDTAT
+2572 WDHLA
-2577 ENYKHNQRIGV
+2577 EQFKHNQRISV

-2599 GFNVDFNTTAD
+2599 GFNIDISPSGE
-2610 TLVISAIGESK
+2610 TLVISSVGESK
-2621 SAKPTFDN
+2621 SIKPTFDKF
-2629 YVSRYSTSTV
+2629 SERSTST
-2639 STLGYESIY
+2639 YESIY
-2648 VNDPTSDEKQSTT
+2648 VNDQTSTTKQPTT

-2680 VYNRSGAGST
+2680 VYNKLGAGST
-2690 QWVYAQALINPTI
+2690 RWAYSQEL
-2703 TANSMYGYSV
+2703 ANSNVLTGSMYGSSV
-2713 TAVNN
+2713 TALNDK
-2718 NVYVGAPAKLL
+2718 VYVGAPAKLL
-2729 NGTDGANSGIGQIFE
+2729 GGSNGANSGIGQIFE
-2744 YTKIDPALNSW
+2744 FGKIDTTANSW
-2755 SLYRSQDPLIDITPI
+2755 SLYRSQDPLVDVSHV

-2775 IDTNS
+2775 IDTLTD
-2780 EEVQDYIDII
+2780 EVKDYIDII
-2790 DPIKGRILGTAKAEL
+2790 DPIKGRILGKAEAEL

-2812 PAIYSLGTSGVN
+2812 PAIYSVGTTGVN
-2824 VNSNANWL
+2824 INSNANWL
-2832 DEHVGDLWWDL
+2832 DEHVGELWWDL
-2843 STVKYMWYEQG
+2843 STVKYVWYEQG

-2865 IFPGSTIDV
+2865 IFPGSSIDV

-2896 LTSGISGQPKF
+2896 LTKGISGQPKF

-2932 WVKNKVILPSNVKNR
+2932 WVKNKVIAPSNVKNR
-2947 SLAAFEVAKQ
+2947 SMAAFEVAKQ
-2957 IADPVATGA
+2957 IADPVGTGA
-2966 KFLAVIS
+2966 KFLAAIS
-2973 STAFVLAN
+2973 PTAFVLAN
-2981 TKSFVATETIN
+2981 TKSFVATEAMN
-2992 LNIAFNSNAHSANR
+2992 LNISFDSDPNSAVR

-3012 IQENDANAS
+3012 VQENDPYAN
-3021 VNPRLIQKMID
+3021 VNSALIQKMID
-3032 SLLGRDPLSNP
+3032 SLLGHDSLGNP
-3043 VPDPALSSREA
+3043 VPDPTLSSREA
-3054 YGIEFRPRQSMFVN
+3054 YGVQIRPRQSMFVN
-3068 RAEALRNVIEF
+3068 RNEALRNVIEF
-3079 VNDVCITELLVG
+3079 VNSIIINELLVG
-3091 QISFDNLNSQDELPS
+3091 QISFDNLTAQDQIPLAS
-3106 NTTYD
+3106 TYD
-3111 ALVADKFNLDLII
+3111 TLVADIYNLELII
-3124 TRSFVTAELKG
+3124 TRSFVTAELEA
-3135 VVDRNGTLSRV
+3135 VVDSNGTVSAIN
-3146 DIVNSGFGY
+3146 IVNSGFGY
-3155 LTPPAITI
+3155 VTPPTI
-3163 TDSGT
+3163 TVTGSGT
-3168 GAVLEAVLDQFGSIS
+3168 GVELEAVIDQFGSIT
-3183 SVTIISTGKNY
+3183 SVNIINAGRNY
-3194 TQDVILSVRPF
+3194 TSGVSLYVRPY
-3205 TAAVVSDS
+3205 TVVVQTDS
-3213 SSEDK
+3213 NSANK
-3218 WAIYE
+3218 WAVYE
-3223 WNPDKKYWLKIRTQN
+3223 WNDVKKLWIKIRTQDYN
-3238 YDVTNYWNYTHWISP
+3238 TALYWNYTHWISP
-3253 EYDATNDLVS
+3253 DYDPTIDLFS
-3263 TVASPYALQALQSVP
+3263 TVSSPYALQALNNVSK

-3292 YLILRRTDGTAGS
+3292 YLILRRTDGTAGT
-3305 FDLEWDIMLKE
+3305 FDLDWDIMVKE
-3316 NGTIQFS
+3316 NGTIQFTNS
-3323 EGIWNTSA
+3323 IWNQSA
-3331 SLYSWDQKVGFDQ
+3331 TLYGWDQKIGFDQ
-3344 TEFDQAPGRELEF
+3344 TEYDQSPGAELEF
-3357 ITDAI
+3357 ITTA
-3362 FNDIFIG
+3362 FLQDIFVG
-3369 TRGKYVVDL
+3369 ERGKYLTDL
-3378 WFKVVRYAFSEQKN
+3378 WFKVVRYAFTEQKN
-3392 VDWAFK
+3392 IDWAFK

-3422 QYYEKYLEE
+3422 QYYENYLEE

-3444 LYTGT
+3444 QYTST
-3449 EFTQSFNTDFDLPSY
+3449 EYSQSFNTDFDLPTY
-3464 YNTSTLNFNKV
+3464 YNTATLNFNKV

-3491 DNYTYQVQSINLFDG
+3491 NNYTYQVESINLFDG
-3506 GDGYIQIPKV
+3506 GDGYVQIPKV
-3516 TIVPAPGDLGTG
+3516 TIVPAMGDLGTG
-3528 ATAVAFISLGKVS
+3528 ATAVAFISLGKIT
-3541 KIIVTS
+3541 KIIVTN
-3547 PGSGY
+3547 PGKGY
-3552 SATPSVVLSG
+3552 AATPSVVISG
-3562 GGSQNFS
+3562 GGSANFT

-3577 GNNPIRHNTVR
+3577 GNSPVRKNTVR
-3588 LRFDRTTAEREVGD
+3588 LRFDRTTANREVGD
-3602 QYFTETYPPSDGAGT
+3602 QYFTETFPPSDGVGT
-3617 TFDLKWLPVSDK
+3617 TYDLKWLPVSDK
-3629 SQIVLTRN
+3629 SLIVLTRN
-3637 GILQLIDAFTISFT
+3637 GILQLIDSYTISFT

-3666 FATLKLHFIPDY
+3666 FATLKLNFVPDT

-3691 LYNAASRVEDYYE
+3691 LYNAASRVEDYYQ
-3704 PTPGMPGKELA
+3704 PTSGMPGKELA
-3715 QVMKGVEYSGLQV
+3715 QVMQGVEYSGLQV

-3735 QGGWEALGINWAQ
+3735 QGGWEALGISWAQ
-3748 NAWDNLGLEAGYST
+3748 NAWDNLGLEPGYST
-3762 VVVTSTSTKT
+3762 VVVTSTSTQT
-3772 FNIPELITTGT
+3772 FSIPELITTGT
-3783 EVNVYVDKRRIDA
+3783 EVNIYVDKRRIDA
-3796 STLSTATNTTT
+3796 PVLNTTTNTTT

-3851 AAATATI
+3851 AVATATI
-3858 TAGGNIAGFTMTNNG
+3858 TGGHIAGFTMINNG
-3873 SGYTEAPIIT
+3873 SGYTEAPTIT
-3883 IIEAINPSNP
+3883 IIESINPSNP
-3893 TSTVTIKAYARAI
+3893 TSTVTIKAYARAV
-3906 LRAEFKEHGS
+3906 LRAEFNEHGS
-3916 SITSSTITIPSEAF
+3916 SITSSTITIPTEAF
-3930 TTTNSMVTFR
+3930 TSTNSLVTFR

-3952 DDSLDAIID
+3952 EDSLDAIID

-3973 KGVNPSEIILD
+3973 KGLSPSEIILD

-3990 RHITGMKDD
+3990 RNITGMKDD

-4015 GQIQESLGIS
+4015 GQVQESLGIS
-4025 VYTQPTS
+4025 VFTQPVA
-4032 SSPVIT
+4032 SSPLIT

-4051 KLGVRPANA
+4051 KMGVTPANA
-4060 ESVIAIFNNRK
+4060 DSVIALFNDVR
-4071 LSKTEYVIDY
+4071 LPKTAYTIDY
-4081 EANTFTFDVQN
+4081 GANTFTFDTQT

-4112 SMYASTSTT
+4112 SMNATTSTT
-4121 TAELTSPIRFADVG
+4121 TAELTSQIRFADVG
-4135 SSYVTIDGQ
+4135 SSYVTVNGQ
-4144 SMTKASTT
+4144 SLTQVSTT
-4152 GTIGTYTL
+4152 GTVGTYTL

-4167 RISVFQPGTIQ
+4167 RVTVFQPGTIQ
-4178 AYLFKGTAKSF
+4178 AYLFKGTTKSF
-4189 SEVTDAVSV
+4189 SEITDAVSV
-4198 ALNTKTIPL
+4198 ALNATSIPL
-4207 SSFNPAI
+4207 SSFSPAI
-4214 SVGNAGPFHSQVIVT
+4214 TVGNAGPFHSQVIVT
-4229 QGGRRLKP
+4229 QNGRRLKP

-4257 IQYPRGL
+4257 IQYTSGL
-4264 VDLNHL
+4264 IDLKRI
-4270 EVYVNGTR
+4270 EVYVNGTLL
-4278 MLPARKWK
+4278 LPARNWK
-4286 LNQGDNQVRFNKS
+4286 LLQKDNQIRFNKN
-4299 VLQDGDLVA
+4299 VLGDGDLVA
-4308 IVVKE
+4308 IVVKQ

-4323 LLLNTASTVSTYI
+4323 LVLKTASTVSTYI

-4351 FKAVPSNQYYMQRA
+4351 FRANPNNQYYMQRA
-4365 VLDSAYVWVTYNGNP
+4365 VIDSAYVWVTYNGSP

-4392 GRTVNLRSGIYQN
+4392 GRTVNLRNGIYQ
-4405 SSETVVIT
+4405 SSSDTVIIT

-4448 QDLLLT
+4448 QNLSIT

-4466 TQPDPATNRPG
+4466 SQPDPASNRPG

-4485 IEFFVVVNN
+4485 IEYFVIVNN

-4509 DVFYAGT
+4509 DVYYAGT
-4516 TVVDQGIGQTIPF
+4516 TVIDQGRSQTIPF
-4529 KESKQTT
+4529 SEAKQST
-4536 STFVTTATATY
+4536 STFVTTSTATY

-4553 SFDTITDIYGRPSPA
+4553 TLDTITDIYGRPSPA
-4568 AIDQVEVRYQGIP
+4568 AIDQVEVRYQGIT
-4581 LLKPG
+4581 LLKPS
-4586 VLGAEFSSNVLTSIH
+4586 LITSVH
-4601 NSNVAYDSSSTAY
+4601 NSDIAYDSSSTAY
-4614 TSTASGDTVVPYGF
+4614 TSTATGDTIVPYGF
-4628 TINTATREL
+4628 TINTATLQL

-4684 PAALPRFLSSSTY
+4684 PASLPRFLSSSTY
-4697 AVVDLDILLE
+4697 AVVDLDVVLE
-4707 TDSFLTDENGNPLE
+4707 TNDLLTDENGNPLE